1 MPGDR
6 SLTVWLDSYRRDL
19 KSSISAAAAHG
30 FAAIQPNVVTAG
42 ELSSESLSTSA
53 RRHLSRFLR
62 DLGLGIDALAAAFP
76 GAGLTE
82 PGDADRRLAEL
93 RRTVE
98 LAREMGV
105 GRALVTVG
113 QAGSGTAPAGLAE
126 QMIRE
131 TADLADRAGVEVA
144 VLPVGGADAAIR
156 ELIQGIGCP
165 ALRLAV
171 DTTAIRSDSS
181 YGWTD
186 LAGCVHLRD
195 GRWAGE
201 SVEEV
206 EIGRG
211 DVDFRALLAR
221 LSRLDRPPPSLVVR
235 QDRPGPV
242 DALRAGREYI
252 SSLISAGGR

>member
-30 FAAIQPNVVTAG
+30 FAAVQPNVVTAA
-42 ELSSESLSTSA
+42 ELSSDSLSTSA
-53 RRHLSRFLR
+53 RRHLSRYLR
-62 DLGLGIDALAAAFP
+62 DLGLDVDALAAAFP
-76 GAGLTE
+76 GAGLAE
-82 PGDADRRLAEL
+82 PGDADHRLAEF

-98 LAREMGV
+98 LARSMGV
-105 GRALVTVG
+105 GRALVTLG
-113 QAGSGTAPAGLAE
+113 QPARSGGAGGLAQ

-131 TADLADRAGVEVA
+131 TADLADRADVEVA
-144 VLPVGGADAAIR
+144 VLPVGGADATVR
-156 ELIQGIGCP
+156 ELIQSIGCP

-171 DTTAIRSDSS
+171 DTTSTRSDDS
-181 YGWTD
+181 YGWAD
-186 LAGCVHLRD
+186 VAGCVHLRD
-195 GRWAGE
+195 GRWTGE
-201 SVEEV
+201 RVEEV

-211 DVDFRALLAR
+211 DVDFRAVLAR